1 MHWYFHLWKV
11 INLPRWNNSNNWAF
25 TTNPLKHFQWHG
37 IWFEQDQDIYIYVF
51 NQQFEITDTSFHWL
65 DGIFSELHVV
75 FNLFDRDGNGTISVS
90 EVKHA
95 MTVMAIDIDEKRV
108 DKVFDDIDTDGEP
121 ILYVTVVNI
130 LPAK

>member
-1 MHWYFHLWKV
+1 M
-11 INLPRWNNSNNWAF
+11 
-25 TTNPLKHFQWHG
+25 
-37 IWFEQDQDIYIYVF
+37 
-51 NQQFEITDTSFHWL
+51 
-65 DGIFSELHVV
+65 

-121 ILYVTVVNI
+121 ILYLTVVNP